1 MVKSKDLSH
10 CGIDEIFERINRD
23 LTELCDGVQVVT
35 ANGERTIYRALMS
48 VCGDT
53 LAQHE
58 VAGFKIGVGFA
69 YSKCRHC
76 ECNFEDMQEQFKED
90 LFVKRTMASHNR
102 RCNDTEKAN
111 TDFLKDNLKMTYGI
125 NRRSKL
131 TEFPHIDIINQTPQ
145 DIMHVILEGVAPYEI
160 KCV

>member
-69 YSKCRHC
+69 YSKCKTCRSNLRKIC
-76 ECNFEDMQEQFKED
+76 LLKGQWQVITGDVMT
-90 LFVKRTMASHNR
+90 LKRQ
-102 RCNDTEKAN
+102 
-111 TDFLKDNLKMTYGI
+111 I
-125 NRRSKL
+125 L
-131 TEFPHIDIINQTPQ
+131 TF
-145 DIMHVILEGVAPYEI
+145 
-160 KCV
+160 

>member
-1 MVKSKDLSH
+1 MCS
-10 CGIDEIFERINRD
+10 
-23 LTELCDGVQVVT
+23 LTELCDGVQLVT
-35 ANGERTIYRALMS
+35 ANGERTIYG
-48 VCGDT
+48 CGDT

-90 LFVKRTMASHNR
+90 MFVKRTMASHNR
-102 RCNDTEKAN
+102 QCNDIEKAN

-125 NRRSKL
+125 NRRSTL
-131 TEFPHIDIINQTPQ
+131 I
-145 DIMHVILEGVAPYEI
+145 
-160 KCV
+160 

>member
-10 CGIDEIFERINRD
+10 CDIDKIVERINRD
-23 LTELCDGVQVVT
+23 LTELRDGVQVVT
-35 ANGERTIYRALMS
+35 AKGEKTIYGALMS

-76 ECNFEDMQEQFKED
+76 ECNFEDMQGQFNED
-90 LFVKRTMASHNR
+90 
-102 RCNDTEKAN
+102 
-111 TDFLKDNLKMTYGI
+111 
-125 NRRSKL
+125 
-131 TEFPHIDIINQTPQ
+131 
-145 DIMHVILEGVAPYEI
+145 
-160 KCV
+160 